1 MISYL
6 HVDNVVVA
14 VVADLNVLKG
24 ELGQYPLPGLPVD
37 EGRRV
42 HNATVGNDENILPAL
57 FGHGEVG
64 VLQRH
69 HGRDEVLLEV

>member
-6 HVDNVVVA
+6 HVDNMIVA

-42 HNATVGNDENILPAL
+42 HDATVGNDENILPTL
-57 FGHGEVG
+57 LGHGEVG